1 MGELARYRPERC
13 ITVIL
18 GASGNL
24 TQRKLAPALYNLA
37 REDLLPEG
45 TVLVGYGR
53 TPMTDDAFR
62 NRLGKSISRFSRT
75 QPGRA
80 VGRARAA
87 SACHAEG
94 RLLQARTIS
103 PFRRPDHP
111 TNGQFLR
118 RPTSRASV

>member
-1 MGELARYRPERC
+1 MGELARYRPKRC
-13 ITVIL
+13 IIVIF

-62 NRLGKSISRFSRT
+62 NRLGKSIGLFSRA
-75 QPGRA
+75 QPGLA

-94 RLLQARTIS
+94 RFLQARSIS
-103 PFRRPDHP
+103 PFRGSAHP
-111 TNGQFLR
+111 TNGQILR
-118 RPTSRASV
+118 RPAGRASG